1 MLSLPPGNKFHM
13 NIAYHRIRRTA
24 AILTGLVFF
33 FAGALK
39 LMDPTGAGLV
49 VADYLSFF
57 HLGFLSPLS
66 KAIGVG
72 MAFLETAVGAALI
85 LGVWKKVVAIITSVL
100 IAIFTIITL
109 ILAIFNPQMDC
120 GCFGEAIHL
129 SHMQTFL
136 KNLGLCLVAALAFL
150 PFRELGGNRTRKLVT
165 FPIVLVL
172 IALFT
177 IHQLFS
183 LPLIDF
189 TSFRPGTELSAGWTE
204 DLENLDVMPP
214 AQFIYEKDG
223 QRQTFSLENLPD
235 STWTFVDAIAP
246 EIPTKADNDGFVN
259 LPFRDAE
266 GNSRDS
272 LAITGKVFAIS
283 VTQPSKLSPAQWQK
297 AASALSAASDNGFTP
312 LLLAAATPAS
322 LEEMIKPMSLQNG
335 AEAILLMNAYSAD
348 YRTLISLNRSNGGAT
363 WFDDGQLIC
372 KWPAGKLPSSS
383 ALRQAAADNPL
394 EHMISYDT
402 RGRIAS
408 QAWLIAVFAV
418 MILF

>member
-1 MLSLPPGNKFHM
+1 M

-24 AILTGLVFF
+24 AILTGLVLF

-39 LMDPTGAGLV
+39 LMDPVGAGLV

-57 HLGFLSPLS
+57 HLGSLSSLS

-85 LGVWKKVVAIITSVL
+85 LGVWKKAVALVTTAL
-100 IAIFTIITL
+100 IAFFTVITL
-109 ILAIFNPQMDC
+109 ILAIFNPPMDC

-129 SHMQTFL
+129 TNAQTFL
-136 KNLGLCLVAALAFL
+136 KNLGLCALAALAFL
-150 PFRELGGNRTRKLVT
+150 PFRELGGNRTRKLIT

-204 DLENLDVMPP
+204 DLENTDVMPP

-246 EIPTKADNDGFVN
+246 EIPVNEENDGFVS
-259 LPFRDAE
+259 LPFRDAR

-272 LAITGKVFAIS
+272 LAVTGKVFAVS
-283 VTQPSKLSPAQWQK
+283 VTRPAKLRAGTWQK
-297 AASALSAASDNGFTP
+297 IASALSAASDNGFTP
-312 LLLAAATPAS
+312 LLLAAATPSS
-322 LEEMIKPMSLQNG
+322 LEETIKPMSLQNG

-372 KWPAGKLPSSS
+372 KWPVGKLPSAQ
-383 ALRQAAADNPL
+383 ALRKAASDNPL

-418 MILF
+418 MILI

>member
-1 MLSLPPGNKFHM
+1 M

-24 AILTGLVFF
+24 AILTGLVLF

-39 LMDPTGAGLV
+39 LMDPVGAGLV

-57 HLGFLSPLS
+57 HLGSLSSLS

-85 LGVWKKVVAIITSVL
+85 LGVWKKAVALVTTAL
-100 IAIFTIITL
+100 IAFFTVITL
-109 ILAIFNPQMDC
+109 ILAIFNPPMDC

-129 SHMQTFL
+129 TNAQTFL
-136 KNLGLCLVAALAFL
+136 KNLGLCALAALAFL
-150 PFRELGGNRTRKLVT
+150 PFRELGGNRTRKLIT

-204 DLENLDVMPP
+204 DLENTDVMPP

-246 EIPTKADNDGFVN
+246 EIPVNEENDGFVS
-259 LPFRDAE
+259 LPFRDAG

-272 LAITGKVFAIS
+272 LAVTGKVFAVS
-283 VTQPSKLSPAQWQK
+283 VTRPAKLRAATWQK
-297 AASALSAASDNGFTP
+297 IASALSAASDNGFTP
-312 LLLAAATPAS
+312 LLLAAATPSS
-322 LEEMIKPMSLQNG
+322 LEETIKPMSLQNG

-372 KWPAGKLPSSS
+372 KWPAGKLPSAQ
-383 ALRQAAADNPL
+383 ALRKAASDNPF

-418 MILF
+418 MILI